1 MIDYIKDIVKHCSP
15 FDPLSICK
23 ITGTPDS
30 TTLLAM
36 NEKGTVVIRGT
47 FHQPLVDFIGVFGL
61 LELNHLNALLNIPE
75 YSEGAKI
82 ALRKQLRNG
91 VEHLDGLDFEN
102 NTDDFNNFHR
112 FVARSVIENKTRD
125 LKDLATPPPSMVF
138 EPSVQSIQR
147 LKFQAQAYSGD
158 GLISVQSV
166 RDELKFRFGD
176 SSSHEGSYTFHK
188 FTDGKSKL
196 SHVYMWAIDSL
207 QAVLALP
214 GDKEISII
222 EVAPSALMI
231 VKVDSGLGVYEY
243 KFPSQSK

>member
-15 FDPLSICK
+15 FGSLNLCK

-30 TTLLAM
+30 TTLLAV
-36 NEKGTVVIRGT
+36 NEKGSVVIRGT
-47 FHQPLVDFIGVFGL
+47 FHQPLHDFIGVFGL
-61 LELNHLNALLNIPE
+61 LELTHLNALLNIPE

-82 ALRKQLRNG
+82 TLRKQMRNG
-91 VEHLDGLDFEN
+91 VEHLDGLNFEN
-102 NTDDFNNFHR
+102 SNGDFNNFHR
-112 FVARSVIENKTRD
+112 FVARSVVENKTREF
-125 LKDLATPPPSMVF
+125 KDLPLPAPSLVF

-166 RDELKFRFGD
+166 RDELKFLFGD

-188 FTDGKSKL
+188 FTDNKSKL
-196 SHVYMWAIDSL
+196 NHVYMWAVDNL
-207 QAVLALP
+207 QAVLGLP